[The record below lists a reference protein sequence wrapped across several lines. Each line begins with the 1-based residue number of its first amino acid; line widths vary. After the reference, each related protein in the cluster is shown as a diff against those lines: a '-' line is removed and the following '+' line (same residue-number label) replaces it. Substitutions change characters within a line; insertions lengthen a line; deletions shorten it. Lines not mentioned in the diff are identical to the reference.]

1 MKKLMVAAVATAMT
15 AGAFATVCD
24 DDPVLD
30 TCIAYDMTLKLKTLG
45 AKKMVCKVDGG
56 VCDDVIKEKVY
67 FLDNVT
73 RSFKGYIWSCDYQ
86 CGGEFNIVLWDT
98 KNVGEALAIGDADTL
113 DFFSENCFRYSKKA
127 NKVAIA
133 TSIETD
139 TAELKIAGVNGSFK
153 AAVDSDYNFVKSISG
168 YAAGIIKVVT
178 PADIAITVVKGSICD
193 DEEIIV
199 DPCLYD
205 ILIVDIC
212 ECFENYCTDGIPD
225 SDFMVPAAG
234 TWNLKYNKAVSAGK
248 KGTIRSLCPA
258 WAF

>member
-1 MKKLMVAAVATAMT
+1 MKKLMVAAAAAAMT

-24 DDPVLD
+24 DTGYDS
-30 TCIAYDMTLKLKTLG
+30 CIAYDMTLKLKTLG
-45 AKKMVCKVDGG
+45 AKKMTCKIDGG

-73 RSFKGYIWSCDYQ
+73 RTFKGYVWSCEYA

-98 KNVGEALAIGDADTL
+98 KYTGEALAIGNTDTL
-113 DFFSENCFRYSKKA
+113 DFFSENCFRYTKKA

-133 TSIETD
+133 TDIETD
-139 TAELKIAGVNGSFK
+139 TAQLKIAGINGSFK
-153 AAVDSDYNFVKSISG
+153 AVADSDYNFVKSISG
-168 YAAGIIKVVT
+168 NAAGVIKVVN
-178 PADIAITVVKGSICD
+178 PEAKVVVVKGSLCD
-193 DEEIIV
+193 DDYIEPCD
-199 DPCLYD
+199 DPE

-212 ECFENYCTDGIPD
+212 ECFNSYCTDGIPD
-225 SDFMVPAAG
+225 TDFMVPALG
-234 TWNLKYNKAVSAGK
+234 TWKLKYNPSVSSGK

>member
-24 DDPVLD
+24 DEVLD

-73 RSFKGYIWSCDYQ
+73 RSFKGYVWSCDYA
-86 CGGEFNIVLWDT
+86 CGGEFNIVLWDK

-133 TSIETD
+133 TDIETD
-139 TAELKIAGVNGSFK
+139 TAALKIAGVNGSFK

-168 YAAGIIKVVT
+168 YAAGVIKVVN
-178 PADIAITVVKGSICD
+178 PDAQVVVVKGGLCD
-193 DEEIIV
+193 DDVIEPCD
-199 DPCLYD
+199 DPE
-205 ILIVDIC
+205 ILIVEIC
-212 ECFENYCTDGIPD
+212 ECFENYCKDATPD
-225 SDFMVPAAG
+225 TDFMVPAAG
-234 TWNLKYNKAVSAGK
+234 TWSLKYNKKVSSGKAG
-248 KGTIRSLCPA
+248 TMRSLCPA